1 MDFEPIDLFDELPH
15 PRSDWLCAI
24 SILGYTI
31 PSASVRF
38 FSTSN
43 GVIYKMNPQ
52 SNEQSE
58 LKQAMMIMGYIL
70 LFVLVLQLFQG
81 KVSGFIYVNF

>member
-1 MDFEPIDLFDELPH
+1 
-15 PRSDWLCAI
+15 
-24 SILGYTI
+24 
-31 PSASVRF
+31 
-38 FSTSN
+38 
-43 GVIYKMNPQ
+43 MNPQ